1 MPSLENFQIPN
12 ANNKPDLNIS
22 RWRRAHLPSLQTF
35 CNIYVC
41 LNDENKYLV
50 PTKHFTPTF
59 RHPMVPFSRFLV
71 NLTFNQVS
79 SLNPNCEN
87 SCMQIQNSKLHLPG
101 TLNHIAQNNKITN
114 ITFKGHFSDFF
125 RIRPFVIQ
133 YRGPTRSFSIS

>member
-1 MPSLENFQIPN
+1 MQILARN
-12 ANNKPDLNIS
+12 HKI
-22 RWRRAHLPSLQTF
+22 RIMF
-35 CNIYVC
+35 FFYVC

-59 RHPMVPFSRFLV
+59 RHSMVPFSRFLV

-101 TLNHIAQNNKITN
+101 TLNHIAQHNKITN
-114 ITFKGHFSDFF
+114 ITFKDHFSNFL
-125 RIRPFVIQ
+125 RIRPLNSALNSLQI
-133 YRGPTRSFSIS
+133 GSNSKPFSRFITFFGSILLDGLSAFM